1 MNRSQVASLLLAA
14 SAAISLN
21 ASAGV
26 ITSPTAVVG
35 LVGGEAAPGD
45 VQHIIDRSGL
55 TPTFT
60 SGVTDFDTY
69 IAGDPRHTYLYSG
82 YEWFS
87 AANTNSASI
96 TLDMGSTVNLLRLAF
111 WNDEFA
117 GTSRL
122 TVFACDTA
130 ACGVA
135 INLGQFSPINNAA
148 NVPDYG
154 AEVFDIADALTR
166 YVRLDVVGPQAD
178 ALWTGPAIGEV
189 AFDVGAVPEPGTLAL
204 LGLGLAGLAA
214 TRRRKQ

>member
-14 SAAISLN
+14 SAAISMN
-21 ASAGV
+21 AWAGV

-35 LVGGEAAPGD
+35 LVGGEAGAGD

-55 TPTFT
+55 SPTFT

-69 IAGDPRHTYLYSG
+69 IGGNPRHTFLYEG
-82 YEWFS
+82 YEWF
-87 AANTNSASI
+87 AAFGNTSASI
-96 TLDMGSTVNLLRLAF
+96 TLDMGSAVSLRRLAF
-111 WNDEFA
+111 WNDEYS

-122 TVFACDTA
+122 TVFACDTV

-135 INLGQFSPINNAA
+135 INLGQFSPINNDAS
-148 NVPDYG
+148 VTDYG

-166 YVRLDVVGPQAD
+166 YVRLDVVGPQPN
-178 ALWTGPAIGEV
+178 ALWNGPSIGEV
-189 AFDVGAVPEPGTLAL
+189 AFDVGTVPEPGTLAL